1 MTKPNVSRFD
11 ALSVRMSI
19 AKDRFTHRRS
29 RGRFQARRTMTL
41 ILGAALS
48 VGGVGEALHRGQ
60 FLVEKDLDQTTVVRR
75 SGGGEKVVARISGGF
90 AANSVYKIARAVPDT
105 ILAERRDLF
114 DASWLGLGNPP
125 SRSGADADELTLLT
139 QSVREDFFRT
149 LPFGEIIH
157 TKAEKY
163 DVDPALVAAVI
174 EAESRFKQ
182 RARSPR
188 GARGLMQLM
197 PRTGRWMGARDLY
210 NPEQN
215 VDAGVKYLK
224 YLNERFDGNLKMTI
238 AAYNAGEGTVKRYD
252 GIPPY
257 RETRTYVKRVMNNY
271 EKRNRELEK
280 FTAERAEGPESD
292 TEAR

>member
-1 MTKPNVSRFD
+1 MTKPKVSRFD
-11 ALSVRMSI
+11 ALSVRLSI

-29 RGRFQARRTMTL
+29 RSRFQTKRTMTL

-125 SRSGADADELTLLT
+125 SRSGDSEELTLLT

-197 PRTGRWMGARDLY
+197 PGTGRWMGARDLY

-280 FTAERAEGPESD
+280 FSADRAEGPGSD
-292 TEAR
+292 AEAR

>member
-1 MTKPNVSRFD
+1 MTKPKVSRFG

-19 AKDRFTHRRS
+19 AKDRLTRQRS
-29 RGRFQARRTMTL
+29 RGRFQTKRTMTL

-48 VGGVGEALHRGQ
+48 VGGVGEAFDRVQ

-114 DASWLGLGNPP
+114 DAAWLGLGDP
-125 SRSGADADELTLLT
+125 SSMSAGDSKELTLLT
-139 QSVREDFFRT
+139 QAVREDFFRT
-149 LPFGEIIH
+149 LPYGEIIH

-163 DVDPALVAAVI
+163 DVDPSLVAAVI
-174 EAESRFKQ
+174 EAESRFRK
-182 RARSPR
+182 RAVSPR

-224 YLNERFDGNLKMTI
+224 YLNERFDGNLKQTI
-238 AAYNAGEGTVKRYD
+238 AAYNAGEGTVKRYG

-280 FTAERAEGPESD
+280 FTAERAESVESD
-292 TEAR
+292 AEAR

>member
-1 MTKPNVSRFD
+1 MTKPKISRFD

-19 AKDRFTHRRS
+19 AKDRLTRRRS
-29 RGRFQARRTMTL
+29 RGRFQTKRTMTL

-48 VGGVGEALHRGQ
+48 VGGVGEAFDRVQ

-75 SGGGEKVVARISGGF
+75 TGGGEKVVARISDGF

-114 DASWLGLGNPP
+114 DASWLGLGDPP
-125 SRSGADADELTLLT
+125 KINGNSEELTLLT
-139 QSVREDFFRT
+139 QAVREDFFRT
-149 LPFGEIIH
+149 LPYGDIIH

-182 RARSPR
+182 RAVSPR

-224 YLNERFDGNLKMTI
+224 YLNERFDGNLKKTI
-238 AAYNAGEGTVKRYD
+238 AAYNAGEGTVKRYG

-271 EKRNRELEK
+271 EKRNRELER
-280 FTAERAEGPESD
+280 FSAERAD
-292 TEAR
+292 DAEAR